1 MPRFLSSSH
10 PDAPYGYRSNGPKP
24 SLPIKQNACCAC
36 KHGAKCAGAC
46 GKRVCKAHA
55 FGCSLCVGRMCEACW
70 TRHEV
75 GGRHE

>member
-10 PDAPYGYRSNGPKP
+10 PDAPYGYHFKR
-24 SLPIKQNACCAC
+24 NACCAC

-55 FGCSLCVGRMCEACW
+55 FGCSRCTGRMCERCW